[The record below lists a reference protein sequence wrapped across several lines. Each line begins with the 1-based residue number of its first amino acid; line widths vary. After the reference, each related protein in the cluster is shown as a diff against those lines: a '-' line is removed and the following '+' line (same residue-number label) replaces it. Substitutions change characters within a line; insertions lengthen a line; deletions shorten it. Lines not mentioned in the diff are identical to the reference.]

1 MKPPTRRS
9 LVYLGWQGN
18 ANFGDDLLYETWRA
32 ALDDP
37 LTVQAPLNARD
48 YLRTAPRFGVDRLR
62 TLGTERVVLLGGGTS
77 VGFASWAE
85 HARLAIRNFGADGLI
100 GVGLGAAS
108 ASDTYSLAR
117 QQQRWEAWRTLEPL
131 HIAGVRGPL
140 TQDEVSAH
148 LMPVDISGDPALLY
162 PLVQHVPRPARAAPR
177 IGVSLG
183 SDPHSRFDID
193 IVAAAVDEHARD
205 VGATEVVAFA
215 LSAADQDAARR
226 LSDRLTT
233 SSVVHAYTDV
243 AATMAAI
250 GSCDLVVSERLHGAV
265 AAVSLGIATVPLSYA
280 SKCDDFWSSVTG
292 RAAPVTVGHS
302 ADELVDA
309 MRTAEQE
316 RAGIADRVG
325 ELQDRLQRIRGELLA
340 WKSGTRS
347 TTDLLTMNT
356 VSM

>member
-108 ASDTYSLAR
+108 ASDTYSLA
-117 QQQRWEAWRTLEPL
+117 QQRQRWEAWRTLQRL

-162 PLVQHVPRPARAAPR
+162 PLVRHVPRPTRAAPR

-183 SDPHSRFDID
+183 SDPRSRFDVAT
-193 IVAAAVDEHARD
+193 VAAAVDEHARD
-205 VGATEVVAFA
+205 TGATEVVAFA
-215 LSAADQDAARR
+215 LSAADQDAARQ
-226 LSDRLTT
+226 LAGRLTT
-233 SSVVHAYTDV
+233 ASVVHASTDV

-250 GSCDLVVSERLHGAV
+250 GGCDLVVSERLHGAV

-302 ADELVDA
+302 ADDLVDA
-309 MRTAEQE
+309 MRAAEQE
-316 RAGIADRVG
+316 RAGIAERVR

-340 WKSGTRS
+340 WKSGTCS
-347 TTDLLTMNT
+347 TSDLLTTST

>member
-18 ANFGDDLLYETWRA
+18 ANFGDDLLHETWRA

-37 LTVQAPLNARD
+37 LAVQAPLNARD
-48 YLRTAPRFGVDRLR
+48 YLRGAPRFGLDRLR
-62 TLGTERVVLLGGGTS
+62 TLGAERVVLLGGGTS
-77 VGFASWAE
+77 IGFASWAE
-85 HARLAIRNFGADGLI
+85 HARLALRNFGADCLV

-108 ASDTYSLAR
+108 ASDSYSLA
-117 QQQRWEAWRTLEPL
+117 QQRQRWEAWRTLGRL

-162 PLVQHVPRPARAAPR
+162 PLVRHVPRPARAARR

-183 SDPHSRFDID
+183 SDPHSRFDVD
-193 IVAAAVDEHARD
+193 TVAAAVDEHARG
-205 VGATEVVAFA
+205 VGADEVVTFA
-215 LSAADQDAARR
+215 LSAADQDTARQ

-233 SSVVHAYTDV
+233 ASAVHAYTDV
-243 AATMAAI
+243 AVTMAAI
-250 GSCDLVVSERLHGAV
+250 GSCDLMVSERLHGAV

-280 SKCDDFWSSVTG
+280 SKCDDFWASVTG

-302 ADELVDA
+302 ADDLVDA

-325 ELQDRLQRIRGELLA
+325 ELQERLQRIRGELLA

-347 TTDLLTMNT
+347 TTDLLTT
-356 VSM
+356 SAVSV